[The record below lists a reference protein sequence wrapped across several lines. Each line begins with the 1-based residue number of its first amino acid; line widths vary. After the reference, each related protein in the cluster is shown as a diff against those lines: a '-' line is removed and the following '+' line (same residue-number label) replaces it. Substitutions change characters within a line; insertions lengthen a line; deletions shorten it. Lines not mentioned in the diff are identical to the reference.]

1 MYQYEYIY
9 IAVYVQKYEDIYM
22 YQYEYIY
29 IAVYV
34 QKYEDIYISV

>member
-1 MYQYEYIY
+1 MYQYEYIS
-9 IAVYVQKYEDIYM
+9 IAVYVQKYEDIYI